1 MNKLISYKVVINVI
15 VQEVLIIWVIVQGL
29 LNNLKYNKDKG
40 L

>member
-15 VQEVLIIWVIVQGL
+15 VQEVLIIWVIAQGL